1 SDELVFDPGVVELS
15 ILLGVHEDGEAET
28 EEYFDLFL
36 LEPWGGA
43 RLGSQQRTR
52 VTILD
57 AESNGTV
64 THHSTTSLLFDR
76 DSSDGIIYE
85 EETQSSG
92 YDADDDDDS
101 DVVVVA
107 GTLGNVTLVAKDAL
121 GRLRGFGGDVFEAW
135 VEVRGEEEGETYG
148 VKGGSVSL
156 DGYNASV
163 DLESNGIPLTSP
175 AAVEAATPAM
185 VRVEDLGSGNYT
197 VSYQVYRAGNY
208 LLRAALCRPG
218 GLTGRYTSDS
228 FFQNQEFQRVD
239 RQVPAAV
246 RVRSSVMNFTWGAGA
261 IVGTATDFAG
271 VRWSEGRV
279 WPDYSETFEF
289 ELGTAVGGGDAARL
303 WIDGAVIIDGFER
316 GSGTV
321 GDWEGTE
328 EGLGGGGTAYVNLTA
343 GTLHEI
349 YVEYSERRGG
359 ASLYLAWSSPSVSQQ
374 IVPPTNLYWVRDLG
388 SGGSPRVLAVRS
400 ALTSGEKSEAFGE
413 GTVSAV
419 AALPSTFTIVPRD
432 AFGNLRVDEMDADVA
447 PSDHFSVV
455 LEAISYDYDEY
466 GSATLGGVY
475 GAAGSGGTV
484 VTGKLEFDAENGV
497 FLVEYVPFVA
507 GTHLLNVTFQEWL
520 FEPEEHVK
528 GSPFTVTVAPG
539 EAFGRRSD
547 AWGDA
552 LGSSSNGNNGSL
564 EAGVAASLGVRA
576 RDVVGNAVGEGG
588 DELAVYAFHREVEAF
603 TKGTV
608 DDLGNGSYDVWITP
622 TVAGPYFISLALE
635 GQASLSPSSEVADSP
650 YSVVVTPGDAYGP
663 ASSAYGGG
671 ISTAVAT
678 LDNIVY
684 VRDRWGNNL
693 WGSGFNVTA
702 ELYLGDSAA
711 AATNQGRNGTEPAAS
726 NETSSN
732 TSSSYSGEDG
742 EKPLVTFFGN
752 GSGIALVTYV
762 PREAG
767 TSFLYVH
774 VNDLQVAGSP
784 FEVDV
789 SAGPARG
796 ANATASGSALALAT
810 AGKNASF
817 IIQARDGGANPAA
830 EESEEHADEEG
841 MGGTAGTT
849 SSAFNVTLAMIDGV
863 GLDGDQEDSV
873 NSTVVY
879 AAVEDIAGD
888 GKYEAVYNATKT
900 GNYSL
905 EVVDAS
911 DGEHAVGSP
920 FQVVVEPNQAF
931 APATLVWWE
940 RQVCGSN
947 VIHLQAVDFWHNNI
961 TQGGEAFVAR
971 WKPQDNQ
978 VETVATAYEI
988 VAADDDRT
996 DAASETI
1003 EEGDYWTS
1011 EDGWDDTASI
1021 AAGFFFPAP
1030 TTTNTTNAS
1039 DNSGSHS
1046 ASSDGDTGAYVTDVG
1061 GGRYE
1066 VTTAA
1071 VAGSYWLEIGVVE
1084 PGGLWGTYYEDSG
1097 VETEGTNQK
1106 VYVNWRTKGAVNF
1119 DWGPLS
1125 PQAGVD
1131 RFGTSPSSRP
1141 SGNPSTSNYT
1151 ASEASSSSTSSA
1163 EFASEDVSV
1172 NGSSYF
1178 FFPADYFS
1186 ARFTGFVKADLKGEY
1201 RFRVATDRS
1210 SRVALSVSGVELFD
1224 DLLPTSETSG
1234 GSAADM
1240 TSDEASA
1247 GTAMLSKGR
1256 TGSLLLAAGEMVPLQ
1271 LRYAH
1276 ATGEAWVRLEWTASR
1291 TKATEGLSV
1300 VPSTSLFHHRL
1311 GWKVAVDLHPAPT
1324 AAGASTVA
1332 VWPPAPISDT
1342 DIEED
1347 EGDGGDEELD
1357 EEEESEVGA
1366 GGGVHAGEG
1375 NDGTAGWMAGTGL
1388 KQVTA
1393 GKMME
1398 IVVQA
1403 RDVHGNHRGVGGDS
1417 VQMYARGPGGVMLH
1431 GGAVDTGD
1439 GNYTVSAWP
1448 VMAGAYHMSVLVSSL
1463 EPSHWALGYR
1473 QAHLQA
1479 MAGAHVSGSPF
1490 RLVVVEGAVAANA
1503 SLAFGVGIDS
1513 PLAGGVL
1520 GTSAARDSMGNRV
1533 SSGSTGDF
1541 NVEVFLAD
1549 EDTVTMGGGV
1559 DPSPVSVGNAVYTA
1573 GGDYAGTYN
1582 VTVAGDY
1589 ALHVT
1594 QSSTGGHIAGSPFSL
1609 HVSPGPSYA
1618 ATSVCDDCEAI
1629 FSAEGNFSVN
1639 STKLVLFSARDAFGN
1654 ALETGGDEWLVRLR
1668 GAEEGVSDAEVRYP
1682 MVADQGSGSYS
1693 VAIKPGVTGLYEAQ
1707 VLLLSKVS
1715 TEDVLADLSG
1725 RSRGG
1730 GLTAQYYT
1738 NARLAGRPLVTR
1750 IDPSIQLD
1758 WGSGV
1763 PPGVSRVGS
1772 TGGTVGIR
1780 WDGFLKA
1787 QVSGEFTFTIST
1799 GAGDESR
1806 LWIRDELAID
1816 TFSTSPSDLVRS
1828 TSPVPDVTVASQNVT
1843 LLTAGEVVRL
1853 RAEYVHHGG
1862 GGITR
1867 AVRVVVG
1874 WESPGT
1880 LQPAQAL
1887 PSFALFPSAGEI
1899 AGSPFSF
1906 SIV

>member
-1 SDELVFDPGVVELS
+1 MERELPHALEFGTKDPRYFASAEAFDVVANASSPLNETSVACAQGVFGDDSWACEGKTVSHRVCGNPGTISFSSPEYEAFEDPSASAGAYAAAAYGTATTNGTVRVTVVRTGGGYGTVGVRYRLRHGTTDGADVSPHAFYTTSDELVFDHGVVEIS
-15 ILLGVHEDGEAET
+15 ILLGVHEDGEVET

-64 THHSTTSLLFDR
+64 TDHSTTSLLFDR
-76 DSSDGIIYE
+76 ESSEDYDHE
-85 EETQSSG
+85 EETQTSG
-92 YDADDDDDS
+92 YDADDDDDDS
-101 DVVVVA
+101 EVVVVAA
-107 GTLGNVTLVAKDAL
+107 GTLGNATLVARDAL
-121 GRLRGFGGDVFEAW
+121 GRLRGFGGNVFEAW
-135 VEVRGEEEGETYG
+135 VEVRGEKEGETYG
-148 VKGGSVSL
+148 VKGGSGSF

-163 DLESNGIPLTSP
+163 GLGSNGIPLTSP
-175 AAVEAATPAM
+175 AAVEATTPAM

-197 VSYQVYRAGNY
+197 VSYQVYSAGDY
-208 LLRAALCRPG
+208 LLRVALCRPG

-246 RVRSSVMNFTWGAGA
+246 GVRSSVMNFTWGVGA

-303 WIDGAVIIDGFER
+303 WIDGVVVIDGFER

-321 GDWEGTE
+321 GDWEGAE
-328 EGLGGGGTAYVNLTA
+328 EGLGGGGRGFVNLTA

-349 YVEYSERRGG
+349 YVEYSERRGD
-359 ASLYLAWSSPSVSQQ
+359 ASLYLEWSSPSVSQQ
-374 IVPPTNLYWVRDLG
+374 IVPPTNLYWVRELG
-388 SGGSPRVLAVRS
+388 SGGSPRALAVRS

-455 LEAISYDYDEY
+455 LEAITYDYVED
-466 GSATLGGVY
+466 GSTTLGGVH

-484 VTGKLEFDAENGV
+484 VTGNLEFDAENGV

-588 DELAVYAFHREVEAF
+588 DELVVYAFHREIEAF
-603 TKGTV
+603 AKGSV

-635 GQASLSPSSEVADSP
+635 GQASFKSP

-671 ISTAVAT
+671 IATAVAT
-678 LDNIVY
+678 LENIVY
-684 VRDRWGNNL
+684 VQASYKARDRWGNNL

-702 ELYLGDSAA
+702 ELYIGDSVAA
-711 AATNQGRNGTEPAAS
+711 ANQGRNGTEPAAS

-732 TSSSYSGEDG
+732 TWSSHSGEDG
-742 EKPLVTFFGN
+742 EKPSATFFGN

-784 FEVDV
+784 FEVNV

-810 AGKNASF
+810 AGKNSSF
-817 IIQARDGGANPAA
+817 IIQARDGRANPAA
-830 EESEEHADEEG
+830 EESEIKADEEG
-841 MGGTAGTT
+841 VGWTAGTIP
-849 SSAFNVTLAMIDGV
+849 SVFNVTLTRIDGV
-863 GLDGDQEDSV
+863 GLDGDQEDSA

-905 EVVDAS
+905 EVVDTS

-931 APATLVWWE
+931 APATLVWWQ

-947 VIHLQAVDFWHNNI
+947 VIHLQAVDFWQNNI
-961 TQGGEAFVAR
+961 TQGGEAFVAS
-971 WKPQDNQ
+971 WKPRENQ
-978 VETVATAYEI
+978 VETVATAYRI
-988 VAADDDRT
+988 VAADDDHT
-996 DAASETI
+996 DAESETI
-1003 EEGDYWTS
+1003 EEGDFWTS
-1011 EDGWDDTASI
+1011 EDGWDDTGSI
-1021 AAGFFFPAP
+1021 AAGFFFATP
-1030 TTTNTTNAS
+1030 TTTNTTNTS
-1039 DNSGSHS
+1039 DNSRSHS
-1046 ASSDGDTGAYVTDVG
+1046 APSGGDTGAYVTDVG

-1071 VAGSYWLEIGVVE
+1071 VAGAYWLEIGVVE
-1084 PGGLWGTYYEDSG
+1084 PGGLWGTYYGDGG
-1097 VETEGTNQK
+1097 VETEVTSWTPE
-1106 VYVNWRTKGAVNF
+1106 VNWRTKGEVNF

-1131 RFGTSPSSRP
+1131 RFGTSPSSLA
-1141 SGNPSTSNYT
+1141 SGNTSTSNDT

-1163 EFASEDVSV
+1163 EFASKNVSV
-1172 NGSSYF
+1172 NGSSSV

-1186 ARFTGFVKADLKGEY
+1186 ARFTGFVKADLEGEY

-1210 SRVALSVSGVELFD
+1210 SRVALSVAGVELFD
-1224 DLLPTSETSG
+1224 DLLPPSETYG
-1234 GSAADM
+1234 GFAVDM
-1240 TSDEASA
+1240 TGDEASA
-1247 GTAMLSKGR
+1247 GTGMLSKGR

-1291 TKATEGLSV
+1291 TKATKGLSV

-1324 AAGASTVA
+1324 AAAASTVA

-1342 DIEED
+1342 DIGED
-1347 EGDGGDEELD
+1347 EGDGGDKELD
-1357 EEEESEVGA
+1357 EEEESEVRA
-1366 GGGVHAGEG
+1366 VGGLHAGEG
-1375 NDGTAGWMAGTGL
+1375 NNGTTGWMEGTGL

-1393 GKMME
+1393 GKMMD

-1403 RDVHGNHRGVGGDS
+1403 RDVHGNHRGAGGDS

-1431 GGAVDTGD
+1431 GSAV
-1439 GNYTVSAWP
+1439 
-1448 VMAGAYHMSVLVSSL
+1448 
-1463 EPSHWALGYR
+1463 
-1473 QAHLQA
+1473 
-1479 MAGAHVSGSPF
+1479 
-1490 RLVVVEGAVAANA
+1490 
-1503 SLAFGVGIDS
+1503 
-1513 PLAGGVL
+1513 
-1520 GTSAARDSMGNRV
+1520 
-1533 SSGSTGDF
+1533 
-1541 NVEVFLAD
+1541 
-1549 EDTVTMGGGV
+1549 
-1559 DPSPVSVGNAVYTA
+1559 
-1573 GGDYAGTYN
+1573 
-1582 VTVAGDY
+1582 
-1589 ALHVT
+1589 
-1594 QSSTGGHIAGSPFSL
+1594 
-1609 HVSPGPSYA
+1609 
-1618 ATSVCDDCEAI
+1618 
-1629 FSAEGNFSVN
+1629 
-1639 STKLVLFSARDAFGN
+1639 
-1654 ALETGGDEWLVRLR
+1654 
-1668 GAEEGVSDAEVRYP
+1668 
-1682 MVADQGSGSYS
+1682 
-1693 VAIKPGVTGLYEAQ
+1693 
-1707 VLLLSKVS
+1707 
-1715 TEDVLADLSG
+1715 
-1725 RSRGG
+1725 
-1730 GLTAQYYT
+1730 
-1738 NARLAGRPLVTR
+1738 
-1750 IDPSIQLD
+1750 
-1758 WGSGV
+1758 
-1763 PPGVSRVGS
+1763 
-1772 TGGTVGIR
+1772 
-1780 WDGFLKA
+1780 
-1787 QVSGEFTFTIST
+1787 
-1799 GAGDESR
+1799 
-1806 LWIRDELAID
+1806 
-1816 TFSTSPSDLVRS
+1816 
-1828 TSPVPDVTVASQNVT
+1828 
-1843 LLTAGEVVRL
+1843 
-1853 RAEYVHHGG
+1853 
-1862 GGITR
+1862 
-1867 AVRVVVG
+1867 
-1874 WESPGT
+1874 
-1880 LQPAQAL
+1880 
-1887 PSFALFPSAGEI
+1887 
-1899 AGSPFSF
+1899 
-1906 SIV
+1906 